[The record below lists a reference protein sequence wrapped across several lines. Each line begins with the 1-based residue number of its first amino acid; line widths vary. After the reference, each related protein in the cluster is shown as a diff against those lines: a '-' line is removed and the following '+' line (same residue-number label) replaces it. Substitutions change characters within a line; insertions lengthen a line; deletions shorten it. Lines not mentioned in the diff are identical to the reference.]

1 MQPFNSS
8 PVPGAEEYCRNLFQQ
23 IEGLRI
29 EFKTSFQK
37 EVIAS
42 LVANLQGGI
51 VGVTDKFLLDG
62 VL

>member
-1 MQPFNSS
+1 MQPFNFNSF
-8 PVPGAEEYCRNLFQQ
+8 ADTDEYCRNLIQQ
-23 IEGLRI
+23 GEGARV